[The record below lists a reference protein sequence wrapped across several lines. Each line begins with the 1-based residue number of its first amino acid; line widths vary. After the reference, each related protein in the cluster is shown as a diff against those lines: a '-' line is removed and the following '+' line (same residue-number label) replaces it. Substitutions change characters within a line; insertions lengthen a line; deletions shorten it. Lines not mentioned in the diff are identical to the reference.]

1 MAWHGG
7 LKKRKKT
14 GGRKRAFRSKRGH
27 EAGGYPVETRL
38 GETERGLEAGRSGII
53 KVRLVHQDKVNVSD
67 PSTGRTERLRVLEV
81 VGNPANVDYNRR
93 RVLTKGSIIRTERGL
108 AKIVSRPGQDGVLNA
123 VTYAER

>member
-1 MAWHGG
+1 M
-7 LKKRKKT
+7 
-14 GGRKRAFRSKRGH
+14 
-27 EAGGYPVETRL
+27 
-38 GETERGLEAGRSGII
+38 GRSGII